1 MRKKTLVTLSVICAV
16 FLGLLIWAIYENK
29 ALELNTIT
37 VSSAEL
43 PESFDGFRIAHISD
57 LHSTQIGKNNSK
69 LIAMLQD
76 AQPDVIAITGDLMD
90 RSDTDPSV
98 AIALC
103 EAAVKIAPTYYVI
116 GNHEARLE
124 KLVYQQLLDG
134 LRNVGVIVLEDEER
148 IIQRNGEAISIA
160 GHKWGDTDAIGNLSA
175 FDGFTVLLSHHPE
188 DFDNYV
194 TGGYELVLSGHA
206 HGGQFRL
213 PLVGGL
219 YAPGQGVFPKYDSGL
234 YTEGITNMI
243 VSRGIGNSGFPLRFN
258 NPPEVILVVLKA

>member
-1 MRKKTLVTLSVICAV
+1 MKKRRAVTLIVVGAV
-16 FLGLLIWAIYENK
+16 LIALLIWAIYENK

-76 AQPDVIAITGDLMD
+76 AQPDVIAITGDVMD
-90 RSDTDPSV
+90 RRDTDPSV

-103 EAAVKIAPTYYVI
+103 EAAVKIAPTYYVT
-116 GNHEARLE
+116 GNHETGLGESIYA
-124 KLVYQQLLDG
+124 QLMDG
-134 LRNVGVIVLEDEER
+134 LRNAGVIILEDEAQLIER
-148 IIQRNGEAISIA
+148 GGSFICVA
-160 GHKWGDTDAIGNLSA
+160 GHKWGDTDAVDEITDFAGYRI
-175 FDGFTVLLSHHPE
+175 LLTHHPE
-188 DFDNYV
+188 AFDDYVEGNYD
-194 TGGYELVLSGHA
+194 LVLCGHA

-213 PLVGGL
+213 PFVGGL
-219 YAPGQGVFPKYDSGL
+219 YTPGQGLFPEYDSGL
-234 YTEGITNMI
+234 YVEGKTNMI